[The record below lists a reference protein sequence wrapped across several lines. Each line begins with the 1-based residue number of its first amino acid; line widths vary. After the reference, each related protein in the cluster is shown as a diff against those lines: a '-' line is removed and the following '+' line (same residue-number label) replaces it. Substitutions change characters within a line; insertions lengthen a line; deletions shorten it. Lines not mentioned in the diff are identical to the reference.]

1 MHVDVLAC
9 GAHRD
14 DVEITCG
21 GTIAKLVK
29 QGHTVAIVDLTRG
42 EMGTRGSAA
51 IRGKEAQAAAK
62 ILGVAARVNVG
73 LPDAFIELN
82 RANKLKVARVI
93 RQFTPSIIL
102 APYWEAHHPDHAATG
117 KLVQAAAF
125 LAGLQKVK
133 IGRLPHHRALRILHY
148 FFQIT
153 AAPSFVVDISTTLPS
168 KLAAVRAYQSQF
180 HRPGDPQAET
190 YIARRDFFAEIEG
203 LARHFGARA
212 GVAFGEPFVA
222 RETLALD
229 DVVNFFRQ
237 TIPIRL

>member
-1 MHVDVLAC
+1 MHTDVLAF

-21 GTIAKLVK
+21 GTLAKLVR
-29 QGHTVAIVDLTRG
+29 QGHKVAIADLSRG

-51 IRGKEAQAAAK
+51 VRGKEAQAAAR

-93 RQFTPSIIL
+93 RQFTPSIII
-102 APYWEAHHPDHAATG
+102 APYWEAHHPDHATTG
-117 KLVQAAAF
+117 RLVQEAAF
-125 LAGLQKVK
+125 LAGLQKVR
-133 IGRLPHHRALRILHY
+133 INGLPHHRALRILYY

-153 AAPSFVVDISTTLPS
+153 AAPSFVVDISATLPV
-168 KLAAVRAYQSQF
+168 KLDAVRAYRSQF
-180 HRPGDPQAET
+180 HRAGDQQAET

-203 LARHFGARA
+203 HARHFGARA
-212 GVAFGEPFVA
+212 GVAFGEPFVV

-229 DVVNFFRQ
+229 DAVDFFRQ